1 MANPAY
7 IESLTG
13 GLEPPL
19 KLAFKRCF
27 DYVLRN
33 LRLGPVVHQT
43 RTENLQAYYLT
54 GTTPAVAGQ
63 EFSIAHGLARV
74 PYVLIPVL
82 ALDAIGQ
89 EIVPLRVTRA
99 ADESRI
105 YLSSS
110 AVSAALA
117 VMVE

>member
-13 GLEPPL
+13 GLEPPV

-43 RTENLQAYYLT
+43 RVENLQAYYLT
-54 GTTPAVAGQ
+54 GTTPAVADQ
-63 EFSIAHGLARV
+63 EFSLAHGLARV
-74 PYVLIPVL
+74 PYLLIPVL
-82 ALDAIGQ
+82 GLDTVGQ
-89 EIVPLRVTRA
+89 QIVPLRVSRA

-105 YLSSS
+105 YLRST
-110 AVSAALA
+110 AVSAAIA